1 MLLKNN
7 NVKESVMGVKE
18 KRAKY
23 KEEFRR
29 EIIEAARELFINEG
43 YEKFSMRRL
52 AEKIDYS
59 ATTIYLYFKDKDDL
73 LFAICEEFFE
83 HFSVQLNQI
92 RSLSKNPVE
101 TLREA
106 LLYLMDFGLKN
117 PNQYKLIFFTKSIY
131 GTREELVEK
140 ESMAR
145 NTYFVF
151 KEIVQDCI
159 NAGRLREIEVEVIV
173 DTLAIASHG
182 VIAKKIY
189 CANFSKDR
197 SDMVAHTLVDALL
210 RGLQN

>member
-1 MLLKNN
+1 
-7 NVKESVMGVKE
+7 MGLKE

-29 EIIEAARELFINEG
+29 EILDAARELFINEG
-43 YEKFSMRRL
+43 YEKFSMRKL

-73 LFAICEEFFE
+73 LFAICEEFFT
-83 HFSVQLNQI
+83 HFSAQLNNI
-92 RSLSKNPVE
+92 RSVFQDPVE
-101 TLREA
+101 TLRKA
-106 LLYLMDFGLKN
+106 LLYLMEFGLKN
-117 PNQYKLIFFTKSIY
+117 PNQYKIIFFTKSVY

-159 NAGRLREIEVEVIV
+159 NAGKLREIEVDVIV
-173 DTLAIASHG
+173 DTLSIASHG
-182 VIAKKIY
+182 VTAKKIY

-197 SDMVAHTLVDALL
+197 SDIVAHTLVDALL
-210 RGLQN
+210 RGFQK